1 MIAIIA
7 NNMSYEEQHKA
18 VHDTL
23 RYMIEEGMV
32 VKVGNKYRI
41 KTEAELEREM
51 SDLIYDEYE

>member
-1 MIAIIA
+1 
-7 NNMSYEEQHKA
+7 MSYEEQHKA